1 MLRYVVTIIMLL
13 PVHAFAGT
21 TESVLQYIMDDYK
34 AQCVAAQQ
42 ESMEAMR
49 EGEDLNPVKIKFY
62 DEDIYEIDITAQGK
76 KATVF
81 HASPWCPQIGF
92 PWCGTGGCTSYVIV
106 DGVSFETW
114 GGRPLSVSVSDYR
127 VVVIVPR
134 SGGSCVDANGSTLSN
149 SASCYSVAVWDDQTK
164 IFNSMP
170 SVIPVF
176 KVSDFMP

>member
-13 PVHAFAGT
+13 PAHAFAGT

-62 DEDIYEIDITAQGK
+62 DEDIYEIDITAKGK

-106 DGVSFETW
+106 DGVSFEAW
-114 GGRPLSVSVSDYR
+114 GGRPVSVAVSESSVA
-127 VVVIVPR
+127 VVVPR
-134 SGGSCVDANGSTLSN
+134 SGGGCVNTNGVQPSN
-149 SASCYSVAVWDDQTK
+149 NVSCYSVAVWDDESRT
-164 IFNSMP
+164 FNSIG
-170 SVIPVF
+170 SEHPVF
-176 KVSDFMP
+176 KISDFMP